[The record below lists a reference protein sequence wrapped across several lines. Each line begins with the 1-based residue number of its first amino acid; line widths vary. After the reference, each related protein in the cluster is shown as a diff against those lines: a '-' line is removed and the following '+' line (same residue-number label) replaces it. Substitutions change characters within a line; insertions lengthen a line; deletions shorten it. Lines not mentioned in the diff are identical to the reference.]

1 MSGAELM
8 NSIEARTSG
17 QWRPSPGSIYPILKW
32 LVDKELIKIE
42 SVIEGEKRYLLTEDG
57 AEFLE
62 EAKKFKNDFISRMQ
76 NQKSLIHQMFHDVE
90 EERIDKLT
98 EEIYAFVAEKRERAK
113 EDVEALLEE
122 LRDRLREV

>member
-90 EERIDKLT
+90 EERIYKLT